1 MNQKSTELI
10 LFRQLATYLNTPI
23 AIVDREGT
31 LVFFNEAAEQILG
44 LQYAESGELTAQEW
58 GTIFS
63 AQDGEGAQ
71 IPAEKLGLTIAFTQL
86 HPSYQKLY
94 LKGLHTK
101 TIKHIEAFSMPII
114 NQLDQ
119 VLGAI
124 VFFPETKT

>member
-23 AIVDREGT
+23 AIVDRQGN

-44 LQYAESGELTAQEW
+44 LQFAESGELTSKEW

-63 AQDGEGAQ
+63 PQDGEGAQ
-71 IPAEKLGLTIAFTQL
+71 IPAEKLGLTIAFAEL
-86 HPSYQKLY
+86 RPAYQKLY

-101 TIKHIEAFSMPII
+101 TVKHIEAFSMPII

-124 VFFPETKT
+124 VFFPETKP